1 MEIKFEDITVT
12 FQLRYPRVPIM
23 RAIDIKQLKSGK
35 MTHLISLKI
44 IQRVISININTPD
57 PKIAISFLRN

>member
-23 RAIDIKQLKSGK
+23 RAIDIRQLKSGK

-44 IQRVISININTPD
+44 IQRVISINIKTPD
-57 PKIAISFLRN
+57 PKIMISFLT

>member
-23 RAIDIKQLKSGK
+23 RAIDIRQLKSGK

-44 IQRVISININTPD
+44 IQRVISINIKTPD
-57 PKIAISFLRN
+57 PKITISFFT